1 MMKTDDRKKG
11 MRIGDLA
18 RRAGLS
24 SRAVRYYEELG
35 LISPSSHSQGGFRLF
50 GEEHLRRLELIN
62 SLKEM
67 GLSLTEIGEI
77 MLAGRSGGCD
87 RETLGRLLAALTRQL
102 YGIDLKM
109 ESLRRMKDDLGETLG
124 MLRSCL
130 ACDHEV
136 LLDAPCCEGC
146 RVLAGDEGLPEAF
159 RALLRN
165 ASSDRS
171 PIAAK

>member
-1 MMKTDDRKKG
+1 

-50 GEEHLRRLELIN
+50 GEEHLGRLELIN

-67 GLSLTEIGEI
+67 GLSLTEIGEVL
-77 MLAGRSGGCD
+77 LAGRLGGCD
-87 RETLGRLLAALTRQL
+87 REAVVRLQEALTRQL
-102 YGIDLKM
+102 YLIDLKM
-109 ESLRRMKDDLGETLG
+109 DSLRRMKDDLGETLG

-136 LLDAPCCEGC
+136 LLDAPSCAGC
-146 RVLAGDEGLPEAF
+146 RLLAGEKGLPESF

-165 ASSDRS
+165 ASSGCG
-171 PIAAK
+171 PIATS